1 MELGWP
7 VTWSNLE
14 TFVGCLGTALSGQA
28 APRITW
34 IIKDL
39 FSATL
44 ILLSTLEVSE
54 FKNLH
59 LT

>member
-1 MELGWP
+1 MELGLP

-14 TFVGCLGTALSGQA
+14 TFVVCLGTALTGHA

-34 IIKDL
+34 NIKDL
-39 FSATL
+39 FSATPF
-44 ILLSTLEVSE
+44 LLSTLTVSE